1 MQRCVLRNTAEGE
14 QRMLSKSFSYA
25 ARTLRKSPAFTVAA
39 VLTIA
44 LGMGAGTAI
53 FSVASAVLLRPL
65 PYRGAERLVIACG
78 DMVKRNVKD
87 FPLSNVD
94 YLDIR
99 QQART
104 AFQDFAA
111 VQTFRGTL
119 PSAVNGTP
127 EPVVG
132 AVVSPN
138 FFRLLGEPIVAG
150 RDFTEND
157 GTPPAAAPAGAPPGT
172 P

>member
-1 MQRCVLRNTAEGE
+1 MS
-14 QRMLSKSFSYA
+14 MSFSYA
-25 ARTLRKSPAFTVAA
+25 ARTLRKSPVFTITAA
-39 VLTIA
+39 LTIA

-53 FSVASAVLLRPL
+53 FSVARAVLLRPL
-65 PYRGAERLVIACG
+65 PYRNPERLVIACG

-104 AFQDFAA
+104 AFQDFAG

-119 PSAVNGTP
+119 PRA
-127 EPVVG
+127 EDRK
-132 AVVSPN
+132 SP
-138 FFRLLGEPIVAG
+138 R
-150 RDFTEND
+150 
-157 GTPPAAAPAGAPPGT
+157 
-172 P
+172 